1 MKKEIR
7 TAIYNQTLQIEACRF
22 AGVHQPFPNHF
33 HDYYVIGLVE
43 EGQRELCCKAARRS
57 IGPGDL
63 LLFNPGDNHGCTQL
77 GPDLL
82 DYRSLQIGRPAM
94 RMLCEAATGEQILPT
109 FAVSVLQDE
118 TAACYL
124 RSVHEML
131 NTHADAM
138 ELEETVL
145 LLLGHLIAH
154 YSQPVM
160 GTLPPCRSEVM
171 CACAF
176 LQQHLGEHLDLAQ
189 ICHVTGLSKSTLL
202 RAFTQE
208 TGLTPY
214 RYLESLRID
223 EAKRLL
229 KQGIVP
235 AEVALQTGFSDQ
247 SHFTHY
253 FRRFLGLSPGQY
265 RDIFFH
271 SHPTG
276 GITHAL

>member
-1 MKKEIR
+1 
-7 TAIYNQTLQIEACRF
+7 
-22 AGVHQPFPNHF
+22 
-33 HDYYVIGLVE
+33 
-43 EGQRELCCKAARRS
+43 
-57 IGPGDL
+57 
-63 LLFNPGDNHGCTQL
+63 
-77 GPDLL
+77 
-82 DYRSLQIGRPAM
+82 M

-265 RDIFFH
+265 RDIFFQ

>member
-1 MKKEIR
+1 
-7 TAIYNQTLQIEACRF
+7 
-22 AGVHQPFPNHF
+22 
-33 HDYYVIGLVE
+33 
-43 EGQRELCCKAARRS
+43 
-57 IGPGDL
+57 
-63 LLFNPGDNHGCTQL
+63 
-77 GPDLL
+77 
-82 DYRSLQIGRPAM
+82 
-94 RMLCEAATGEQILPT
+94 MLPVSAT
-109 FAVSVLQDE
+109 
-118 TAACYL
+118 
-124 RSVHEML
+124 
-131 NTHADAM
+131 
-138 ELEETVL
+138 
-145 LLLGHLIAH
+145 
-154 YSQPVM
+154 
-160 GTLPPCRSEVM
+160 
-171 CACAF
+171 
-176 LQQHLGEHLDLAQ
+176 
-189 ICHVTGLSKSTLL
+189 TLL